1 MYDNEV
7 YSTYLTK
14 RTVWPVSDLIEQ
26 RLATTLDRLAV
37 EGGYSDAELR
47 EILARLVE
55 AGHAQGLQ
63 ARPTFER
70 LVDTLL
76 DGLDLRGSVP
86 RAVVDQAHR
95 VAARRRRLVAG
106 GAWAVADLAEV
117 RGQTPSTVHT
127 WLSRQR
133 EDHKLFTV
141 VHGREVFVPALL
153 LDEAAEPYAG
163 AERAIRPLA
172 QAGMGSWALWVWF
185 DSVSAA
191 LDGARPADLLHDG
204 QLDLLEHAAERQ
216 AANAVNTARG
226 RSEA

>member
-1 MYDNEV
+1 M
-7 YSTYLTK
+7 
-14 RTVWPVSDLIEQ
+14 SDLIEQ
-26 RLATTLDRLAV
+26 RLAATLDQLAA

-55 AGHAQGLQ
+55 AGHVQGIQ
-63 ARPTFER
+63 ARSTFDR

-95 VAARRRRLVAG
+95 VAARRRRLVTG
-106 GAWAVADLAEV
+106 GAWAVADLADV
-117 RGQTPSTVHT
+117 RGQTPSAVHT

-133 EDHKLFTV
+133 EGHTLFTV

-163 AERAIRPLA
+163 VERAIRPLA
-172 QAGMGSWALWVWF
+172 KARMGPWALWVWF
-185 DSVSAA
+185 DSAAAA
-191 LDGARPADLLHDG
+191 LDGARPADLLHNG
-204 QLDLLEHAAERQ
+204 QLDLLERAAELQ
-216 AANAVNTARG
+216 AANAVAQATG
-226 RSEA
+226 RSEAA

>member
-1 MYDNEV
+1 M
-7 YSTYLTK
+7 
-14 RTVWPVSDLIEQ
+14 VWPVSDLIEQ
-26 RLATTLDRLAV
+26 RLATTLDQLAA
-37 EGGYSDAELR
+37 EGGYSDTELR
-47 EILARLVE
+47 EILARLIE
-55 AGHAQGLQ
+55 AGHVQGMQ

-70 LVDTLL
+70 VVDTLL

-117 RGQTPSTVHT
+117 RGQASGTVHT

-163 AERAIRPLA
+163 AERAIRSLVN
-172 QAGMGSWALWVWF
+172 AGMGPWALWVWF
-185 DSVSAA
+185 DSAAAA

-204 QLDLLEHAAERQ
+204 QLDLLEHAAEQQ
-216 AANAVNTARG
+216 AANAATKATG
-226 RSEA
+226 RSEAA